1 MVEPISLIQLYFSAA
16 MWGKEKMREQAILSE
31 EINGENAYIISVY
44 NSTVM
49 NLALSSPPI
58 VRKTGKCSPQL
69 DGPGFPLA
77 PVWSRFPWPSEYL
90 LFELSFPRC
99 SFHVA
104 KFNLVL
110 LFPVPHF

>member
-1 MVEPISLIQLYFSAA
+1 MVEPISPMQLHFSAA
-16 MWGKEKMREQAILSE
+16 MWGKEKKREQAILSE

-69 DGPGFPLA
+69 DGPGFCKNS
-77 PVWSRFPWPSEYL
+77 VWW
-90 LFELSFPRC
+90 
-99 SFHVA
+99 
-104 KFNLVL
+104 KVL
-110 LFPVPHF
+110 LQK